1 MSKTFKLVSFF
12 LFFLIFSTY
21 VPNHKVNSQSYI
33 FPIKIIKLVNNKIIN
48 SKKLMHELSYLE
60 GKNLFFLNQDTLTKI
75 IMNHDFIMNFQVKK
89 IYPHTIKII
98 VTEKSPI
105 AIFSNDT
112 NKFYISEKGE
122 LITYKKFDYY
132 NNLPI
137 VFAKNISFKKIKFN
151 NIFSEM
157 KEMNFP
163 IHEIKS
169 FIYFDIKR
177 WDIILKNN
185 KIVKLPVE
193 NYGKILK
200 QFLLIKNE
208 KNFKR
213 YKLFDYRVKNQL
225 ILN

>member
-1 MSKTFKLVSFF
+1 
-12 LFFLIFSTY
+12 
-21 VPNHKVNSQSYI
+21 
-33 FPIKIIKLVNNKIIN
+33 
-48 SKKLMHELSYLE
+48 MHELSYLE